1 MLIPWYH
8 YVPTKLDYSDILY
21 VIYTNY
27 FIFFA
32 FAKTVRLMS
41 FFFFSFFLQ
50 RYPGV
55 LSGIT

>member
-21 VIYTNY
+21 VILLKL
-27 FIFFA
+27 ICLP
-32 FAKTVRLMS
+32 AKKRHIDE
-41 FFFFSFFLQ
+41 FFFFFVQ
-50 RYPGV
+50 RYLGI

>member
-21 VIYTNY
+21 VILLKL
-27 FIFFA
+27 ICLPLR
-32 FAKTVRLMS
+32 KKVILMS
-41 FFFFSFFLQ
+41 FFFVQ
-50 RYPGV
+50 RYLGI

>member
-21 VIYTNY
+21 VILLKLIYLPLRKNV
-27 FIFFA
+27 I
-32 FAKTVRLMS
+32 LMS
-41 FFFFSFFLQ
+41 FFFFVQ
-50 RYPGV
+50 RYLGI